1 MAKLEKPVS
10 AEDSLREFKQ
20 GNAVDDTEN
29 SEQLAEEAASSCV
42 EAFGPSTS
50 LIIDPEP
57 GFLSFLRLGE
67 VCEGVVCILVGLWSR
82 ETEPRL
88 RGSIQDLLSVQIP
101 EQVALH
107 SNRGVDE
114 MHNCNIEDLH
124 VTGVDLLSRIHN
136 LENRFVR
143 AFLESRISELPISE
157 FDEQIQL
164 CLAELK
170 QLCTLYSSANSKGAH
185 GYDSLEILRS
195 SDLISQTQKNPPCLE
210 DIDLEKELSAK
221 LIEIEKLKSDNLL
234 KDDELKALRHRQKEL
249 EAHICSVE
257 EQKSQLEENMEIMRR
272 EVVVMTKFLDDLRS
286 EMLELDSNM
295 DSRFSAEKILAKKSS
310 KPEDGKQEIEVYL
323 SELEEGNL
331 LLSQGLCALEERLMY
346 PNDKSECCRMEQ
358 QIPEFDAMNF
368 KDEIIRRLEDE
379 MEVQRFVMRQK
390 IEEMQRQWL
399 VVQEECD
406 YLKIENLEL
415 VEECSMLQ
423 KENDDIRKQTVEL
436 NVRCAVLEV
445 ELKESENLQREN
457 QLLEEEIL
465 AQLQKKVLL
474 QDEILALKETMSEIK
489 FENEILETSFV
500 MLARDY
506 EELEAETM
514 LFVQKITSSCRCD
527 KVSLED
533 ALGTQETLLKNEQAY
548 IQVDNERNCNTESQF
563 MGVELAEVLE
573 VEDLYKAQLKSL
585 LSNDV
590 STHIDIPANSTG
602 ETAGIND
609 RYECKTPILEIE
621 MSAMYQIC

>member
-1 MAKLEKPVS
+1 MAKLEKPVL
-10 AEDSLREFKQ
+10 AEDSLYGFKQ
-20 GNAVDDTEN
+20 GNAVNETEN
-29 SEQLAEEAASSCV
+29 SEQLAEEAATFV
-42 EAFGPSTS
+42 QKM
-50 LIIDPEP
+50 LH
-57 GFLSFLRLGE
+57 R
-67 VCEGVVCILVGLWSR
+67 R
-82 ETEPRL
+82 EFE
-88 RGSIQDLLSVQIP
+88 
-101 EQVALH
+101 
-107 SNRGVDE
+107 NVDE

-124 VTGVDLLSRIHN
+124 VTGVDLLSKIHN

-143 AFLESRISELPISE
+143 AFVESRISELPIAE
-157 FDEQIQL
+157 FDQQIQL

-170 QLCTLYSSANSKGAH
+170 QLCTLYSIANPKGGH
-185 GYDSLEILRS
+185 GFDSLEILRS
-195 SDLISQTQKNPPCLE
+195 SDLISQTQQIPPCLE
-210 DIDLEKELSAK
+210 DSDLVKELSAK
-221 LIEIEKLKSDNLL
+221 LIEIEKLKSDNLV
-234 KDDELKALRHRQKEL
+234 KDNELKALQHRQKEL
-249 EAHICSVE
+249 EAHIYSVE

-272 EVVVMTKFLDDLRS
+272 EIVVMAKFLDDLRS

-295 DSRFSAEKILAKKSS
+295 DSRISAEKILAKKAS
-310 KPEDGKQEIEVYL
+310 KPEDGKQEIDVYL
-323 SELEEGNL
+323 SELEEGNI
-331 LLSQGLCALEERLMY
+331 LLSEGLCALEEKLMY
-346 PNDKSECCRMEQ
+346 PNDKSEYCRMEL

-368 KDEIIRRLEDE
+368 KDELIRRLEDE
-379 MEVQRFVMRQK
+379 MEVQWFVMRQK

-406 YLKIENLEL
+406 YLKIENLKL

-423 KENDDIRKQTVEL
+423 KENDDMRKQTTEL
-436 NVRCAVLEV
+436 NVRCTVLEV

-474 QDEILALKETMSEIK
+474 QDEILSLKETMSEIK

-500 MLARDY
+500 MLSRDY

-533 ALGTQETLLKNEQAY
+533 ALGTQETFLKNEQAY
-548 IQVDNERNCNTESQF
+548 IQVGNERNWDTESQF

-573 VEDLYKAQLKSL
+573 VDDLYKAQLKSL
-585 LSNDV
+585 LPNYI

-609 RYECKTPILEIE
+609 SHECKAPILEIE